1 MHFPPMRISDGAR
14 RPDSFLFLE
23 HGLRSCFLKFGR
35 PRFCIAPLAKW
46 LQSTGLSFVLL
57 HVSRVSSG
65 LGEASF
71 VIELIGQKAA
81 NHEAG
86 M

>member
-1 MHFPPMRISDGAR
+1 MHFPPVRISDGAR

-23 HGLRSCFLKFGR
+23 HGLLFSFLKFGR
-35 PRFCIAPLAKW
+35 LRFCISSLAMW
-46 LQSTGLSFVLL
+46 LQSMGLSFVL

-81 NHEAG
+81 NREAG

>member
-1 MHFPPMRISDGAR
+1 MHFPPVRISDGAR

-23 HGLRSCFLKFGR
+23 HGLLSSFLKFGR
-35 PRFCIAPLAKW
+35 LHFCIASLVKW

-57 HVSRVSSG
+57 HISRVSSG

-71 VIELIGQKAA
+71 VIELIG
-81 NHEAG
+81 
-86 M
+86 